1 MRPIALGTTLFA
13 LSLTTLPLTASAQDG
28 QTSPDYNLA
37 YVLATA
43 SYCAYA
49 VGEADTDGG
58 EKRAVDC
65 LTTAARLEGSAGL
78 AEFQN
83 ILQANVEAFY
93 NPDKPEDAY
102 LLIQTPNRVI
112 LAFRGTLTPP
122 IPAGVRFP
130 RAVGEALA
138 KYQAREGELLQTFIT
153 DWKNNFNAEPNSSGR
168 HSGFDI
174 AWSGLRDHLMG
185 KDSKFRTF
193 ASSLHGTASPRL
205 YITGHSKGGALAT
218 LATLDLHDLL
228 GGDIAPVTYTFAGAK
243 ALTADAATQH
253 SDAFKDMWRFE
264 HQDDI
269 VPDVPPDSTVT
280 RIPFIQLPTYAHVG
294 SRAFF
299 MKGASPQLSPAPK
312 QGVDAPGD
320 LARLATAVVKLFSP
334 GPRPFD
340 LFKLK
345 ESIQNLGEV
354 KCDLLVD
361 NHFGVFSDVR
371 ELVLA
376 QRAGASNTITE
387 ENLTQSFF
395 FSGLSDDQGK
405 ILPGYSEWCLA
416 LSEASA
422 K

>member
-1 MRPIALGTTLFA
+1 
-13 LSLTTLPLTASAQDG
+13 
-28 QTSPDYNLA
+28 
-37 YVLATA
+37 
-43 SYCAYA
+43 
-49 VGEADTDGG
+49 
-58 EKRAVDC
+58 
-65 LTTAARLEGSAGL
+65 
-78 AEFQN
+78 
-83 ILQANVEAFY
+83 
-93 NPDKPEDAY
+93 
-102 LLIQTPNRVI
+102 
-112 LAFRGTLTPP
+112 
-122 IPAGVRFP
+122 
-130 RAVGEALA
+130 
-138 KYQAREGELLQTFIT
+138 
-153 DWKNNFNAEPNSSGR
+153 
-168 HSGFDI
+168 
-174 AWSGLRDHLMG
+174 MG
-185 KDSKFRTF
+185 KDSKFRSF
-193 ASSLHGTASPRL
+193 AGSLHGTASPRL

-228 GGDIAPVTYTFAGAK
+228 SGDIAPVAYTFAGAK
-243 ALTADAATQH
+243 ALTVNAATEH

-280 RIPFIQLPTYAHVG
+280 RIPLIQLPTYAHVG

-299 MKGASPQLSPAPK
+299 MKGESPQPSPAPK

-354 KCDLLVD
+354 NCDLLVD

-376 QRAGASNTITE
+376 QRTGASNTITE
-387 ENLTQSFF
+387 ENLKQSFF
-395 FSGLSDDQGK
+395 FSGLSDDQSK

-416 LSEASA
+416 LSAASA